1 MNNYEDN
8 LDLKIYNYYQFYNN
22 LQDYYNYVIYLESIN
37 NLNKLSKERSNIIDH
52 YLNFLNDTKSAT
64 FVSNISIDYQIA
76 KIHLYVPPGEW
87 FRFFQ
92 EITFLRTFQSYYK
105 KIQNEI
111 NENIKKISLQKE
123 KKIYSK
129 FGYQKSFFEIKSN
142 MYNLLKD
149 LNDFNNYLKDYQD
162 NYI

>member
-1 MNNYEDN
+1 MNDYQDN
-8 LDLKIYNYYQFYNN
+8 LDLKIHNHYQLYNN
-22 LQDYYNYVIYLESIN
+22 LQDYYNYVINLESIN
-37 NLNKLSKERSNIIDH
+37 NLNKLCRERSIIIDN
-52 YLNFLNDTKSAT
+52 YLNFLNETKSAT

-111 NENIKKISLQKE
+111 DKNIKNIKLQKE

-142 MYNLLKD
+142 MYNLFKD
-149 LNDFNNYLKDYQD
+149 LNDFINYLKDYQD

>member
-1 MNNYEDN
+1 MNNYEEN
-8 LDLKIYNYYQFYNN
+8 IDLKIHNHYQLYNN
-22 LQDYYNYVIYLESIN
+22 LQDYYNYVINLESIN
-37 NLNKLSKERSNIIDH
+37 NLNKLCREKSIIIDN
-52 YLNFLNDTKSAT
+52 YLNFLNETKSAT

-111 NENIKKISLQKE
+111 DKNIKNIKLQKE

-149 LNDFNNYLKDYQD
+149 LNDFINYLKDYQD

>member
-37 NLNKLSKERSNIIDH
+37 NLNKLCKERSNIIDH
-52 YLNFLNDTKSAT
+52 YLHFLNDTKSAT

-111 NENIKKISLQKE
+111 DENIKYINLQKE

-142 MYNLLKD
+142 MYNLFKN
-149 LNDFNNYLKDYQD
+149 LNDFINYLKDYQD

>member
-1 MNNYEDN
+1 MNNYEESI
-8 LDLKIYNYYQFYNN
+8 DLKIHNHYQLYNN
-22 LQDYYNYVIYLESIN
+22 LQDYYNYVINLESIN
-37 NLNKLSKERSNIIDH
+37 NLNKLCRERSIIIDN
-52 YLNFLNDTKSAT
+52 YLNFLNETKSAT

-111 NENIKKISLQKE
+111 DKNIKNIKLQKE

-142 MYNLLKD
+142 MYNLFKD
-149 LNDFNNYLKDYQD
+149 LNDFINYLKDYQD

>member
-1 MNNYEDN
+1 MNNYEEN
-8 LDLKIYNYYQFYNN
+8 IDLKIHNHYQLYNN
-22 LQDYYNYVIYLESIN
+22 LQDYYNYVINLESIN
-37 NLNKLSKERSNIIDH
+37 NLNKLCREKSIIIDN
-52 YLNFLNDTKSAT
+52 YLNFLNETKSAT

-111 NENIKKISLQKE
+111 DKNIKNIKLQKE

-142 MYNLLKD
+142 MYNLFKN
-149 LNDFNNYLKDYQD
+149 LNDFINYLKDYQD

>member
-1 MNNYEDN
+1 MDNFEDN
-8 LDLKIYNYYQFYNN
+8 LDLKIYNHNQFYNN
-22 LQDYYNYVIYLESIN
+22 LYYYYNNINNIESIN
-37 NLNKLSKERSNIIDH
+37 NLNKLCKERSNIIDH
-52 YLNFLNDTKSAT
+52 YLHFLNDTKSAT
-64 FVSNISIDYQIA
+64 FVSNISIDYQIT

-92 EITFLRTFQSYYK
+92 EITFLRTFQSYYN

-111 NENIKKISLQKE
+111 DENIKNIKLQKE

-142 MYNLLKD
+142 MYKLLKN
-149 LNDFNNYLKDYQD
+149 LNDFINYLKDYQD
-162 NYI
+162 NYV

>member
-1 MNNYEDN
+1 MNNYEEN
-8 LDLKIYNYYQFYNN
+8 IDLKIHNHYQLYNN
-22 LQDYYNYVIYLESIN
+22 LQDYYNYVINLESIN
-37 NLNKLSKERSNIIDH
+37 NLNKLCRERSNIIDN
-52 YLNFLNDTKSAT
+52 YLNFLNETKSAT

-111 NENIKKISLQKE
+111 DENIKNIKLQKE
-123 KKIYSK
+123 KRIYSK
-129 FGYQKSFFEIKSN
+129 FGYKKSFFEIKSN
-142 MYNLLKD
+142 MYNLFKN
-149 LNDFNNYLKDYQD
+149 LNDFINYLKDYQD